1 MIEKL
6 SDGSYGNIEPMHK
19 IAELSKEPKQLKKM
33 ELSSISENI
42 GIRKKSNGKQSYI
55 YLIG

>member
-19 IAELSKEPKQLKKM
+19 IAELSNEPKQLKKM

-42 GIRKKSNGKQSYI
+42 GIRKK
-55 YLIG
+55 